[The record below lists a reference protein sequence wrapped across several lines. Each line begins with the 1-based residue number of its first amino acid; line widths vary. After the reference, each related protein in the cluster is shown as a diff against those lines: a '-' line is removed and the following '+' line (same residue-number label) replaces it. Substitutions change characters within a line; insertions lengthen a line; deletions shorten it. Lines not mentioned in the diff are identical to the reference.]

1 MHRHWKKGQVLWAA
15 YRDATRLYRKGIR
28 KAKAQLELGL
38 ARNAKNDKKVIYR
51 YINCQRKVQKG
62 IPHLVSN
69 TGRLITTD
77 REKADVLIN
86 LFTSVFTG
94 NFSAQSP

>member
-1 MHRHWKKGQVLWAA
+1 MNQDLLVKLESKKKMHRHWKKGQVLWAA

-51 YINCQRKVQKG
+51 YISHKRKVQEDML
-62 IPHLVSN
+62 PLVSN
-69 TGRLITTD
+69 
-77 REKADVLIN
+77 
-86 LFTSVFTG
+86 
-94 NFSAQSP
+94 

>member
-1 MHRHWKKGQVLWAA
+1 M
-15 YRDATRLYRKGIR
+15 
-28 KAKAQLELGL
+28 
-38 ARNAKNDKKVIYR
+38 
-51 YINCQRKVQKG
+51 QKG